1 MRGRVGRHTW
11 DNRFLAVSFGIQIP
25 ANERRKADMLWTI
38 FVAFLFL
45 WFLGF
50 SLHVGVIL
58 LYLLLVVALT
68 VLIINLRG
76 GHRSAG

>member
-1 MRGRVGRHTW
+1 
-11 DNRFLAVSFGIQIP
+11 
-25 ANERRKADMLWTI
+25 MLWTI

-50 SLHVGVIL
+50 SLHVGGIL